1 MSTII
6 RCDGCQREL
15 HDIDDRVIVEREDP
29 TAFTYIPGLPPN
41 GKSFHWCRDCALYA
55 VAALEARAP

>member
-15 HDIDDRVIVEREDP
+15 ADIDDRVIVERDCSLSDP
-29 TAFTYIPGLPPN
+29 YVPELPRRGEPL
-41 GKSFHWCRDCALYA
+41 HWCRDCAIVA
-55 VAALEARAP
+55 VTALAGRAS